1 MCVCVCVCVRERE
14 RERERERASV
24 SVFVKT
30 YTFVP
35 HVRRCICMCAP
46 IKEGPHFSQRSYR
59 SREEEKATFYEA
71 TPCRGAGVIAQK
83 FYLGIYIQSFFR
95 LNLLVSL
102 SPSGKGFRPGINV
115 KTEDCRRPKP
125 ADFM

>member
-1 MCVCVCVCVRERE
+1 MCVPIEEVLISLREAIGPEKRRRLRSMKPLPVAVPE
-14 RERERERASV
+14 LLHKNSTWVYTYR
-24 SVFVKT
+24 VFT
-30 YTFVP
+30 
-35 HVRRCICMCAP
+35 
-46 IKEGPHFSQRSYR
+46 
-59 SREEEKATFYEA
+59 
-71 TPCRGAGVIAQK
+71 
-83 FYLGIYIQSFFR
+83 